1 MIFNLIQI
9 LFVKGSI
16 YVLFSLQ
23 LCVTDQD
30 APIPEGVNP
39 VVIAAL
45 MKCYLASLPEPLTT
59 FELYNEIR
67 GARSSI
73 HTMKNIL
80 KKLPTVNYMTLELIT
95 ALLLRISQKSLVNKA
110 SLFPS

>member
-1 MIFNLIQI
+1 M
-9 LFVKGSI
+9 
-16 YVLFSLQ
+16 Q

-67 GARSSI
+67 GARSGI

-95 ALLLRISQKSLVNKA
+95 ALLLRVSQKSLVNKA